1 MHMAKKTA
9 KTASAKGAA
18 KAPETAKAPMEKEVA
33 KPKPAAE
40 QKPAQEAA
48 VSGEKP
54 AFAPIAGPASA
65 SSKPVP
71 ISLKSGAGMEGRRE
85 QGGLVKGIMIFGL
98 VAAVLFLAY
107 YFLALNENSFVPGTE
122 VDAETFKGIFTH
134 STNVFIVM
142 DVRGASNTAVANN
155 ILQCGVDFAASSGM
169 GGKEVTPISFGN
181 DGCVTP
187 DGFRKP
193 KECFAMLKDGTTIY
207 VREGPGGAKYYS
219 NGMVVFVGPEYS
231 LGTCGIKV
239 T

>member
-33 KPKPAAE
+33 RSKPAVE
-40 QKPAQEAA
+40 QKPAQEL
-48 VSGEKP
+48 GESSWKP
-54 AFAPIAGPASA
+54 AKDQPAMASTPAVQPSPKPAAG
-65 SSKPVP
+65 
-71 ISLKSGAGMEGRRE
+71 GAEGKRE

-98 VAAVLFLAY
+98 LAAVLFLAY
-107 YFLALNENSFVPGTE
+107 YFMALSENSFVPGIE

-142 DVRGASNTAVANN
+142 DVRGASNTATANN

-207 VREGPGGAKYYS
+207 VRDGPGGAKYYS
-219 NGMVVFVGPEYS
+219 NGMVVFVGPEYA
-231 LGTCGIKV
+231 LGTCGIKA